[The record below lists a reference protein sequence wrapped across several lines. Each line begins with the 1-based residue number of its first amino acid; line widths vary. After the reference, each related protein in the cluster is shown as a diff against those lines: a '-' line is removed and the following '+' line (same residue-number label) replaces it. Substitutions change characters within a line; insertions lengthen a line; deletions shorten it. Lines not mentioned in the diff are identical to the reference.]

1 MIRKTLTLILTLIVG
16 YSYSQQPSNEDQL
29 KQVIT
34 SSFDEVWGIYNENN
48 IKKYYTDDF
57 LLLENGEVW
66 NNDSIVSYFNDVIK
80 NNKKL
85 RRVNDFTFIDVKVT
99 GMTAWIAYQFNS
111 VFYKGDKVARKSSYL
126 ESATAILTDDGWR
139 LDMLHSTRTKHELF
153 D

>member
-1 MIRKTLTLILTLIVG
+1 MLKNILTLILLTIA
-16 YSYSQQPSNEDQL
+16 SHSFSQQLSNEDQL
-29 KQVIT
+29 KQVI
-34 SSFDEVWGIYNENN
+34 SKSFDEVWGIYNEDN

-80 NNKKL
+80 NKKQL
-85 RRVNDFTFIDVKVT
+85 QRVNDFTFIEVKVS
-99 GMTAWIAYQFNS
+99 GKTAWIAYSFNS
-111 VFYKGDKVARKSSYL
+111 VFYKNDKIARKSSYL

>member
-1 MIRKTLTLILTLIVG
+1 MIRTTLTLILTLTVG
-16 YSYSQQPSNEDQL
+16 FSYSQKLSNEEQL

-34 SSFDEVWGIYNENN
+34 KSFDEVWGIYNEDN

-66 NNDSIVSYFNDVIK
+66 NNDSIVSYFNNVIK
-80 NNKKL
+80 NKKQL
-85 RRVNDFTFIDVKVT
+85 HRVNDFTFIDVKVS
-99 GMTAWIAYQFNS
+99 GEIAWIAYQFNS
-111 VFYKGDKVARKSSYL
+111 VFTKDDKIARKSSYL